1 MLLSSI
7 INDMEIEISNYYKW
21 LYKIRNILPAQNQY
35 MTLDCDGNI
44 YYNNENLPEEMKKAW
59 QLRENMQ
66 YYLFEKNK

>member
-1 MLLSSI
+1 
-7 INDMEIEISNYYKW
+7 MEIEISDYYKW

-35 MTLDCDGNI
+35 MTLDSNGNI
-44 YYNNENLPEEMKKAW
+44 YYNNEDLPEEIKKTW